1 MTPNG
6 FIVYCLI
13 LFLIYFLFFRQ
24 HENYVDPKYRKD
36 NIKKYGFP
44 DADEDIK
51 KRIQKRFDYNKH
63 LIETA
68 KERQKLKNT
77 E

>member
-1 MTPNG
+1 MSFNG
-6 FIVYCLI
+6 FVAYCLI
-13 LFLIYFLFFRQ
+13 LFLLYFLFFRQ
-24 HENYVDPKYRKD
+24 DENYIDPKYRKD

-44 DADEDIK
+44 DADEDTK
-51 KRIQKRFDYNKH
+51 KRMQKRFDYNKH
-63 LIETA
+63 LIEKA